1 MPADS
6 IRFRISTPT
15 GPIPPGRGFYQL
27 EEDALY
33 VQVGLYSAR
42 RQFFSYVEGE
52 QIRFDLDKEGRLI
65 FFELA
70 VARRQWPVAGDGLL
84 PPSVVEPADIRWLD
98 FRSYTVD
105 PEILASADRTT
116 LRLAFSN
123 NPAER
128 NYYLAD
134 EVVVS
139 VDAQD
144 RLVHL
149 WVGHII
155 DDIAGQEIGAF
166 RKKYRGNGSFFA

>member
-6 IRFRISTPT
+6 IRLRISTPT

-33 VQVGLYSAR
+33 VQVGLYAAS
-42 RQFFSYVEGE
+42 RQFFSYLEGQ

-70 VARRQWPVAGDGLL
+70 VPRRQWPVADDGLL

-98 FRSYTVD
+98 FRESTGD
-105 PEILASADRTT
+105 PVILASADRTT
-116 LRLAFSN
+116 VRLGFSDK
-123 NPAER
+123 PAER

-134 EVVVS
+134 DVIVS
-139 VDAQD
+139 VDASD
-144 RLVHL
+144 CLVHL
-149 WVGHII
+149 WVEHII
-155 DDIAGQEIGAF
+155 DDLAGQEIGAF
-166 RKKYRGNGSFFA
+166 RKKHRGNGSFFA